1 MSHNI
6 HINSQFDSGN
16 IKVLAINSVSDI
28 QLKIN
33 RDSHSE
39 FFQWFHFKL
48 HSTAGTEHKMRIVNA
63 SDAAYVE
70 GWQDYQAVASYDRE
84 VWFRV
89 NTSYENGELVIQHTP
104 EHQATYYAYFAPY
117 SYEKHLD
124 LMHRIQLSPLC
135 RIEHLGESLDGR
147 DITVAVINKESNNE
161 SDNNS
166 HEDNLHGVVKQGK
179 KPVWII
185 ARQHP
190 GETMAEWFC
199 EGLLLR
205 LLDEDDPV
213 SKDLLRHCTFHVVA
227 NMNPDG
233 SARGHLR
240 TNAAGSNLNREWL
253 EPSMEKSPEVYLVQK
268 KILET
273 GVDLFLDIHG
283 DEDIPY
289 NFLSGCEG
297 IPSYDEKHKR
307 LEDDFKEA
315 FLAASPD
322 FQTKYGY
329 DDDEPGKANLSMAS
343 TWIGENFH
351 CLSYTLEMPFKDNND
366 FPDPEFGWS
375 AERSFR
381 LGESVLLPIL
391 LNIK

>member
-1 MSHNI
+1 MSQNI
-6 HINSQFDSGN
+6 SISSQFDSGN
-16 IKVLAINSVSDI
+16 IKVLAVNSANDI
-28 QLKIN
+28 QLEIN
-33 RDSHSE
+33 KDNHSD

-48 HSTAGTEHKMRIVNA
+48 HSTVGVEHKMRIMNA
-63 SDAAYVE
+63 ADAAYVE

-89 NTSYENGELVIQHTP
+89 KTCYENGELIIQHSP
-104 EHQATYYAYFAPY
+104 EQESTYYAYFAPY

-124 LMHRIQLSPLC
+124 LMQRIQLSPLC
-135 RIEHLGESLDGR
+135 RLEHLGESLDGR
-147 DITVAVINKESNNE
+147 DMTVAIIDET
-161 SDNNS
+161 NS
-166 HEDNLHGVVKQGK
+166 QEVTDQTKTK

-205 LLDEDDPV
+205 LLDEDDSV
-213 SKDLLRHCTFHVVA
+213 SKELLQHCTLYVVA

-240 TNAAGSNLNREWL
+240 TNAAGANLNREWL
-253 EPSMEKSPEVYLVQK
+253 EPSLEKSPEVYLVRK
-268 KILET
+268 KMLET

-297 IPSYDEKHKR
+297 IPSYDEKHQA
-307 LEDDFKEA
+307 LEDTFKAA

-322 FQTKYGY
+322 FQTKHGY
-329 DDDEPGKANLSMAS
+329 EKDEPGKANLSMGC
-343 TWIGENFH
+343 TWVGEHFH

-366 FPDPEFGWS
+366 FPDPDFGWS
-375 AERSFR
+375 AESSYR
-381 LGESVLLPIL
+381 LGESILIPVLH
-391 LNIK
+391 NIKQL